1 MNNLFNNNEFFI
13 GCNYWASHAGIDMWK
28 NWDEDV
34 VRRDLKLLSENGIKA
49 LRIFP
54 LWSDFQPIRLH
65 LDYNVLPKEMR
76 LGEKPF
82 EHTPEGVA
90 GVDPVMIERFQT
102 FLDIGKENGI
112 KFIVGLVTGW
122 MSGRLYMPEALLN
135 FNPITDPR
143 SIKWQIKFVK
153 YMVNRFKDHSAIS
166 AWDLGNECNCMGEVT
181 NSEQSYVWMS
191 TITNAILSCDNTRPV
206 VSGMHGM
213 QPNNNWRFRDQ
224 GEILDV
230 VCTHPYTLYTPYCDS
245 DPLNEMKTILHS
257 SAQTLYYRGLSGKP
271 AFIEE
276 VGALGP
282 SIASDEVAANFYRSV
297 LYSGWAHNCLGSMW
311 WCAFDQ
317 GHLTNTPY
325 DWSGIERYLGFFR
338 KDMSPKPIVKA
349 MSDFTAVQEKAGKLS
364 DRIVDA
370 VCIIANIPD
379 PWKTTFGT
387 FLIAKKAQLD
397 IEYTYVDD
405 KIPDANAYLL
415 PSLKGS
421 VAVFKHQLDEILEK
435 VENGATLYMSVDDV
449 LLCEPIDNLA
459 GMQVQYRNAM
469 TEPVYAEIDGKRI
482 PLQGKYRTTYKELDC
497 KVLLRDEN
505 GKPVL
510 TEKSYGK
517 GTIYYLAYPIE
528 DFAAGTPGSCSGEKA
543 IAYEKVYKLMKKLY
557 NPEKKVFGDNP
568 YVGITEHPE
577 NGITKAVLVNYRPNE
592 EVVKLISELKIKEIV
607 GNITISGNE
616 IKIGANDGAVV
627 VFDMEKEC

>member
-1 MNNLFNNNEFFI
+1 MTKIFENNSFFL

-34 VRRDLKLLSENGIKA
+34 VKRDLKLLSEKGIKV

-65 LDYNVLPKEMR
+65 LDYKVLPKEMR

-90 GVDPVMIERFQT
+90 GVDSVMIERFQT

-112 KFIVGLVTGW
+112 QFIVGLITGW

-181 NSEQSYVWMS
+181 NSEEAYVWMS
-191 TITNAILSCDNTRPV
+191 VITDAIKSCDNTRPV

-213 QPNNNWRFRDQ
+213 STNKCWNFRDQ
-224 GEILDV
+224 GEVNDI
-230 VCTHPYTLYTPYCDS
+230 VCTHPYTIYTPYCDS

-257 SAQTLYYRGLSGKP
+257 TAQTLYYRGLAQKS

-282 SIASDEVAANFYRSV
+282 WVASEEVAADFYKTV
-297 LYSGWAHNCLGSMW
+297 LFSGWAHNCLGSMW

-317 GHLTNTPY
+317 GHLVNTPY

-338 KDMSPKPIVKA
+338 KDMSEKPVLKSIA
-349 MSDFTAVQEKAGKLS
+349 DFTKVQEKTGQLS

-379 PWKTTFGT
+379 PWRAAFGT
-387 FLIAKKAQLD
+387 FMIAKKAQLD
-397 IEYTYVDD
+397 VEYCFVDD
-405 KIPDANAYLL
+405 KTPDANAYIL
-415 PSLKGS
+415 PVLKGS
-421 VAVFKHQLDEILEK
+421 VAVYKHQLDAILEK

-449 LLCEPIDNLA
+449 LLCEPIDYMA
-459 GMQVQYRNAM
+459 GIQIQYRNGM
-469 TEPVYAEIDGKRI
+469 TAPVYTEVDGERI
-482 PLQGKYRTTYKELDC
+482 PLQGRYRVTYKELDG
-497 KVLLRDEN
+497 KVLLRDED
-505 GKPVL
+505 GMPVL

-517 GTIYYLAYPIE
+517 GTIYFLAYPIE
-528 DFAAGTPGSCSGEKA
+528 DYAASQPGSCSGEKA
-543 IAYEKVYKLMKKLY
+543 IGYEKIYSLMQKLRNSNKRIFCN
-557 NPEKKVFGDNP
+557 NPC
-568 YVGITEHPE
+568 VGLTEHPE
-577 NGITKAVLVNYRPNE
+577 NSCIKAVLVNYRPE
-592 EVVKLISELKIKEIV
+592 KQTAKITADGLKIKEII
-607 GNITISGNE
+607 GNVTVSGDEFTIE
-616 IKIGANDGAVV
+616 ANDGAVII
-627 VFDMEKEC
+627 FEE